1 MSLIRD
7 SGANVRLR
15 AKALDLLSYGA
26 DFIVREAAWDFGGEL
41 AGGDYAEGD
50 EQEVPVL
57 EHEDVIITMPN
68 KGSTKLKKSS
78 SISYQGKWKCFFDGG
93 CRKGTATG
101 GFVIFDTT
109 GKLVKGKALFFGK
122 GSNNMA
128 EASAVEEL
136 LTALHEMLP

>member
-1 MSLIRD
+1 MCD

-57 EHEDVIITMPN
+57 EHKDGLISMPN
-68 KGSTKLKKSS
+68 KGSSK
-78 SISYQGKWKCFFDGG
+78 
-93 CRKGTATG
+93 RKE
-101 GFVIFDTT
+101 F
-109 GKLVKGKALFFGK
+109 
-122 GSNNMA
+122 
-128 EASAVEEL
+128 
-136 LTALHEMLP
+136 